1 MAKYT
6 LCLSKKAQVA
16 LDALSDHI
24 AAPIL
29 ATIEKLSDNPRPAGC
44 KKLSGRSGYRI
55 RVGNYRIIYTIEDY
69 QLTVTVI
76 AVGHRKNVYQI
87 R

>member
-6 LCLSKKAQVA
+6 LCLSKKVQVA

-24 AAPIL
+24 VAPIL
-29 ATIEKLSDNPRPAGC
+29 AAIERLGNNPHPAGC

-55 RVGNYRIIYTIEDY
+55 RVGNYRVIYTIEDN

-76 AVGHRKNVYQI
+76 AIGHRKDVYRI